1 MGNRNINKWVAY
13 LNLDNVLEY
22 DYTNK
27 KVNILNKILYML
39 NRSNIM
45 FRYHGLPDTISMR
58 DLESLLQGNGFCLI
72 GKINGTL
79 YAVNG
84 GLGGEC
90 DVYNHPTIATVS
102 VPYLNFNANWN
113 IGTDCVLLQ
122 NDTNAIGLLPMYAM
136 YCTQLAESDISLM
149 MNCINK
155 RVQSVISAND
165 DNTYQSAIK
174 YLNDLE
180 NGKLGVISESKFMDL
195 DTFKVSPV
203 ASGQTTNIKDLIE
216 YHQYVKASM
225 YNDIGLNANWNAK
238 RERLTK
244 GEIEMNSDNLY
255 PLVDDMLEN
264 RRSGVDKINEL
275 FGTDI
280 TVELNSSWDYRLYN
294 GESIHNT
301 ESEMNANNIVE
312 SVDNDQQGNDNAT
325 NDSVDDSADV
335 SDLEGLDSDNNRTEN
350 ETKADSDNNN
360 DDDNT
365 RTDS

>member
-1 MGNRNINKWVAY
+1 MSNRNFNKRFDY
-13 LNLDNVLEY
+13 LNLENVLDY

-27 KVNILNKILYML
+27 KTNITTKILYMM

-45 FRYHGLPDTISMR
+45 FRYHGLPETIPMR
-58 DLESLLQGNGFCLI
+58 NLERLLQGNGFCLI
-72 GKINGTL
+72 GRINGDL

-84 GLGGEC
+84 GLGGEL
-90 DVYNHPTIATVS
+90 DIYHRPTIATIS
-102 VPYLNFNANWN
+102 EPYFKFNATWN
-113 IGTDCVLLQ
+113 IDSDCVLIQ

-155 RVQSVISAND
+155 RVQSIVSAND

-180 NGKLGVISESKFMDL
+180 QGKLGVISESKFMDL
-195 DTFKVSPV
+195 DTLKVSPI
-203 ASGQTTNIKDLIE
+203 ATGQTANIKDLIE

-225 YNDIGLNANWNAK
+225 YNDIGLGANWNTK
-238 RERLTK
+238 RERLSQ
-244 GEIEMNSDNLY
+244 GEVEMNSDNLY

-264 RRSGVDKINEL
+264 RRSGINRINEL

-280 TVELNSSWDYRLYN
+280 TVELNSSWDYRAYN

-301 ESEMNANNIVE
+301 ETEVNNDEVDNANCNTTE
-312 SVDNDQQGNDNAT
+312 
-325 NDSVDDSADV
+325 
-335 SDLEGLDSDNNRTEN
+335 NRTETN
-350 ETKADSDNNN
+350 PNDNN
-360 DDDNT
+360 DDRDI
-365 RTDS
+365 SEHS